1 MKPIVT
7 LTLNPSIDAACQA
20 DTVQPIH
27 KIRTS
32 GERFDAGGGGINVAR
47 VIRELGGDA
56 LAVYFAGGITGK
68 ALNEMVEADGL
79 PCRSIQIAGMTRI
92 SNVVYERSSGLEYR
106 FVPSGPHLDQSELD
120 RCLAEIA
127 TLDADYVVVS
137 GSVPSSV
144 SSDFYVEVGK
154 VVTGAGGRL
163 VLDTSGEALHHTLAQ
178 GVYLV
183 KPNLRELESLAGRP
197 LLSSDEQAAAAQE
210 LVAAGNAEIVT
221 VSLGAEGA
229 LLATSAGCQWLRGP
243 QVEVKSAV
251 GAGDSFVGAMTL
263 GLAQGRPPEDA
274 LALAVATGTATV
286 LTMGTELCRRS
297 DVERIYQRLLADRE
311 TGAHI
316 RPTSEA

>member
-20 DTVQPIH
+20 DTVQAIR

-32 GERFDAGGGGINVAR
+32 DERFDAGGGGINVAR

-56 LAVYFAGGITGK
+56 LTVYFAGGITGR
-68 ALNEMVEADGL
+68 ALNEMVEAIGL

-106 FVPSGPHLDQSELD
+106 FVPSGPNIDESELEL
-120 RCLAEIA
+120 CLAEIA
-127 TLDADYVVVS
+127 TIDADYFVVS

-144 SSDFYVEVGK
+144 SPDFYVEVGK
-154 VVTGAGGRL
+154 VVTAAGGRL
-163 VLDTSGEALHHTLAQ
+163 VLDTSGDALHRTLAQ

-197 LLSSDEQAAAAQE
+197 LSSPGEQEAAAQE

-229 LLATSAGCQWLRGP
+229 LLATAGGCRRLRGP
-243 QVEVKSAV
+243 QVEAKSAV

-274 LALAVATGTATV
+274 FALAVATGTATV
-286 LTMGTELCRRS
+286 LTMGTELCRRE
-297 DVERIYQRLLADRE
+297 DVERIYQRLLADH
-311 TGAHI
+311 G
-316 RPTSEA
+316 TSGHD